1 MSMNQPT
8 SFSVVSNCPLCEQ
21 HSLHVMG
28 EGHLQTQQCINCGF
42 ASAEKFK
49 GFQDD
54 KNDGYQT
61 LSAEMKKWSKYAN
74 GRVWIPSIITLP
86 FGMLYPVD
94 IDNPVTHKVEM
105 RWAWADMVDIYDS
118 EKENYPD
125 PNGGYYE
132 KRIDIDN
139 RMLLDSYLEGMSY
152 INEKSKEL
160 NSQEQP
166 SKLTLPKLKKK

>member
-1 MSMNQPT
+1 MISQPT
-8 SFSVVSNCPLCEQ
+8 SFSVVSNCPLCEE

-28 EGHLQTQQCINCGF
+28 EGKLETQQCINCGY
-42 ASAEKFK
+42 ATAHKFK

-54 KNDGYQT
+54 TNEAYKILTG
-61 LSAEMKKWSKYAN
+61 EMKKWSKYAN

-94 IDNPVTHKVEM
+94 VTNTETQVVEM
-105 RWAWADMVDIYDS
+105 RWAWADMVDIDDY

-132 KRIDIDN
+132 KRIDVEN
-139 RMLLDSYLEGMSY
+139 RMLLTSYLEGMSH
-152 INEKSKEL
+152 INEKAKVGNTE
-160 NSQEQP
+160 NEP
-166 SKLTLPKLKKK
+166 SKLTLPKLNKK